1 MPHDFRPLKDGC
13 EDLTGIC
20 KRTSLYLWAL
30 NFLRLQ
36 VYERAQHLEHSF
48 TRFKVYTIDCLEA
61 ELNGKKVVK
70 SDEWEA
76 THNYRSTT
84 GSPLK
89 PTGRHLCCR
98 GVYDMIL
105 DSNRLIA
112 SVYDTIQ
119 VWDLSTYQMTNLL
132 NPKSLDSP
140 GAATTCFAV
149 LRDRLVKYQQ
159 IARTSIAC
167 LKPQN
172 KMMI

>member
-1 MPHDFRPLKDGC
+1 M
-13 EDLTGIC
+13 
-20 KRTSLYLWAL
+20 
-30 NFLRLQ
+30 
-36 VYERAQHLEHSF
+36 
-48 TRFKVYTIDCLEA
+48 
-61 ELNGKKVVK
+61 NGKKVVK

-76 THNYRSTT
+76 THNYRLIT

-89 PTGRHLCCR
+89 PTRIHLCCR

-149 LRDRLVKYQQ
+149 LQDRLVKYQQ
-159 IARTSIAC
+159 IART
-167 LKPQN
+167 
-172 KMMI
+172 